1 MKKTELTASLS
12 RTVNKVGLQLKK
24 RSPEILMVAGVVGTV
39 ASAVMACKATLKV
52 EAIMEESNDTIEKI
66 HEARALDGTPSV
78 KNPETIIEYTADDER
93 SDLAKVY
100 IQTGLKLAKLY
111 APAVILGT
119 LSITSIVTS
128 NNILRKRN
136 IALAAAYTK
145 LDQSFKDYRGRVVE
159 RFGEEVEKELRY
171 NIKAKEIEKIITD
184 PETGEEKTVMET
196 VKVID
201 GDPSKGSPYAVYFD
215 ESNPNY
221 CKDPHMLLSFL
232 RAQQT
237 YFNELLQARG
247 HVFLNEVYDALSLPR
262 TTAGAQVGWVYDE
275 ANPVGDNY
283 IDFGAYSVNRETQDL
298 LNKVETAI
306 LLDFNVDGVI
316 LKLIESH
323 QAIM

>member
-1 MKKTELTASLS
+1 MKKNELMKSAS
-12 RTVNKVGLQLKK
+12 RTFNKIGFQIQKK
-24 RSPEILMVAGVVGTV
+24 SPELLVAAGIAGIVVST
-39 ASAVMACKATLKV
+39 VMACKATIKACEV
-52 EAIMEESNDTIEKI
+52 AEEAKDTIDEI
-66 HEARALDGTPSV
+66 HEIEEKGVTRAGNTYSTDDAKKDLT
-78 KNPETIIEYTADDER
+78 TAY
-93 SDLAKVY
+93 L
-100 IQTGLKLAKLY
+100 QTGVKYVKLY
-111 APAVILGT
+111 APAIVVGAASVSCILV
-119 LSITSIVTS
+119 SHKMMKQRMAAV
-128 NNILRKRN
+128 
-136 IALAAAYTK
+136 AAALSATDK
-145 LDQSFKDYRGRVVE
+145 AFKDYRGRVME
-159 RFGEEVEKELRY
+159 RFGEQVEKELRY